1 MGEIVKVYQM
11 PRIDGYL
18 YQEGDKL
25 QLFGHKEYF
34 VPETKHI
41 KEAIKLLE
49 EKGYSVT
56 KKKPMP
62 KTSRCI
68 CGKWPSEWYGANG
81 YIRRC
86 SHCGF
91 KGTFGKTRR
100 KSIENWNKT
109 IREVE
114 NKCLIECGT
123 DPCPSYPCEKFKEK

>member
-1 MGEIVKVYQM
+1 MNAKIFLKKHSSTILTCLGAVGVIATAVTAVK
-11 PRIDGYL
+11 
-18 YQEGDKL
+18 
-25 QLFGHKEYF
+25 
-34 VPETKHI
+34 ETPK
-41 KEAIKLLE
+41 AIKLLE